1 MKTQVDINHQIKNR
15 LLQLNCWHVGDAKKF
30 YNPNPPVVVGNWK
43 LIKSELPGW
52 VDIRY
57 GRELF
62 CYWTE
67 EDDNCP
73 FDADSDMLSDRVIEW
88 LKHEIE
94 QVRGCTNLNSK
105 MF

>member
-1 MKTQVDINHQIKNR
+1 MLKTQEVDINWEIYHR

-30 YNPNPPVVVGNWK
+30 YTPNTPVVVGRWE
-43 LIKSELPGW
+43 LIKSEIPGW

-57 GRELF
+57 GKELL

-73 FDADSDMLSDRVIEW
+73 INTDGRAEEVCDRVIEW
-88 LKHEIE
+88 LKSEIE
-94 QVRGCTNLNSK
+94 QVMK
-105 MF
+105 